1 MNAIERNY
9 IETIDELINKLD
21 RITDNQTFHEQK
33 DHLVGKTINAVHAI
47 ADCYERNKEKLSGD
61 NKNFLLAFC
70 YLNNQIK
77 HDRDLEVFSEQIYSA
92 VLPTYLPCRL
102 GSTSYSI
109 IWADFENH
117 GRENAAGKR
126 EHYDDLLKGKDVK
139 DTLIAAKQILLV
151 DTTVGYKKEIIK
163 ISKGESYDQL

>member
-1 MNAIERNY
+1 MNVIERNY
-9 IETIDELINKLD
+9 IETIGELINKLD
-21 RITDNQTFHEQK
+21 GITDNQIFHEQK
-33 DHLVGKTINAVHAI
+33 DHLACKVINSVHAI
-47 ADCYERNKEKLSGD
+47 ADCYERNKEKLSKED
-61 NKNFLLAFC
+61 KDFILAFC
-70 YLNNQIK
+70 YLNNQLK

-126 EHYDDLLKGKDVK
+126 EHYDDSLKGKDVK
-139 DTLIAAKQILLV
+139 ETLIIAKQILDSV
-151 DTTVGYKKEIIK
+151 I
-163 ISKGESYDQL
+163 